1 MIPRLALVTLLFAAG
16 CGSGQVA
23 VRTAMAEPTVVPAAT
38 EVPTPAPSPTRRLYP
53 PWSPMPYTPAPI
65 PHFDTPEAMMRYLA
79 DAWNRGDLGA
89 VNRVTDPSAREQLWN
104 MHREA
109 TDLRLKRCTYDAG
122 TKDYQCEFT
131 HEYPIGYTGDTSQVG
146 EAFFRAGP
154 ARRTGWYMTY
164 YEHCG

>member
-1 MIPRLALVTLLFAAG
+1 MTPRLALVALLLTAG
-16 CGSGQVA
+16 CGGSQVA
-23 VRTAMAEPTVVPAAT
+23 VRTSAAATAVAPAASAA
-38 EVPTPAPSPTRRLYP
+38 PTPTSSPTRRLYP
-53 PWSPMPYTPAPI
+53 LWSPLPYSPAPV

-109 TDLRLKRCTYDAG
+109 THLTLRRCTYDDG
-122 TKDYQCEFT
+122 TKDYQCVFT
-131 HEYPIGYTGDTSQVG
+131 HEYPIGYTGDTSHLG

-154 ARRTGWYMTY
+154 ARRTGGT
-164 YEHCG
+164 